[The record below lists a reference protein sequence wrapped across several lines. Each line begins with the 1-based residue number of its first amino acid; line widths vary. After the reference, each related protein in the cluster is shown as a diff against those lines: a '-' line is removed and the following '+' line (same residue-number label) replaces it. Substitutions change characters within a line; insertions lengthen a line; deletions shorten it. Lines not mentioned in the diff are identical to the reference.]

1 MAGAGADRRSYDTGA
16 SSEVQGSLA
25 GIISRLE
32 TVLSERD
39 GAVKAAMAEFQAD
52 GVSDQYHGKEQR
64 WNQAATEVRQ
74 IIHLLRSTMEKNDG
88 TAQSTL
94 SKAKAAVDAIG

>member
-1 MAGAGADRRSYDTGA
+1 MANADRRSYDTGA
-16 SSEVQGSLA
+16 SGEVQGSLQ

-32 TVLSERD
+32 TVLTERD
-39 GAVKAAMAEFQAD
+39 AAVKAAMADFQAD

-64 WNQAATEVRQ
+64 WQSAAHEVRQ
-74 IIHLLRSTMEKNDG
+74 IINLLRNTMEKNDG

-94 SKAKAAVDAIG
+94 AKAKAAVDGIG